1 MQPGTFS
8 FFFFLA
14 ATVALCFAVPKRG
27 QWLVLLAASIAY
39 YMTFATAA
47 PVWLAATVLVTWGG
61 ALWLEKLNAAEKAH
75 PKGSPERARLMG
87 EKKLWLA
94 LILAADLGLLIVLKY
109 RGLLM
114 GGSIIAPLGISFYTM
129 TAIGYAVDVYRGKYP
144 AERNVLRVA
153 LFLTLFLQIVQGPF
167 TRYDDMGPKLRAP
180 LSFDYDRLRRGA
192 VRILWGLMKKAV
204 IADRLGEYVQAALAD
219 PAGQGAPVV
228 LIALVAYSVQIYA
241 DFSGYMDMI
250 LGAGAILGL
259 KLPEN
264 FENPLAARSVSDFW
278 RRWHITLG
286 AWFKDY
292 VFYPVSVSGWATKWS
307 RKLRKDGRAR
317 PAKLLPAL
325 LGLAAVWPLTG
336 LWHGTTWN
344 FLLWGL
350 LNGAAIVISLVTEP
364 WQQKVLAKLGIRPE
378 GRGFRAFQVV
388 RTFLL
393 LTLIRVFSRTETL
406 PQALQV
412 LRCAL
417 LPNPASGFAL
427 FPAGTWGTSNVH
439 FLLALAL
446 SVLMLLV
453 ERAGR
458 PEALLDRFDK
468 MRLPLKYAVSL
479 GLLYTVLLFG
489 ALGRNLFAGFLYAGF

>member
-1 MQPGTFS
+1 
-8 FFFFLA
+8 
-14 ATVALCFAVPKRG
+14 
-27 QWLVLLAASIAY
+27 
-39 YMTFATAA
+39 
-47 PVWLAATVLVTWGG
+47 
-61 ALWLEKLNAAEKAH
+61 
-75 PKGSPERARLMG
+75 
-87 EKKLWLA
+87 
-94 LILAADLGLLIVLKY
+94 
-109 RGLLM
+109 
-114 GGSIIAPLGISFYTM
+114 
-129 TAIGYAVDVYRGKYP
+129 
-144 AERNVLRVA
+144 VA

-167 TRYDDMGPKLRAP
+167 TRQDDMGPKLRAP
-180 LSFDYDRLRRGA
+180 LSFDYDRLRRGG

-204 IADRLGEYVQAALAD
+204 IADRLGAYVQAALSD
-219 PAGQGAPVV
+219 PSGQGAPVV
-228 LIALVAYSVQIYA
+228 LIALLAYSVQIYA

-292 VFYPVSVSGWATKWS
+292 VFYPISVSAFATKQS
-307 RKLRKDGRAR
+307 RKLRKEGKLR

-336 LWHGTTWN
+336 LWHGATWN

-350 LNGAAIVISLVTEP
+350 LNGAAITLSLVTEP
-364 WQQKVLAKLGIRPE
+364 WQRKVLTRLHIRPDS
-378 GRGFRAFQVV
+378 RGFRAFQVL

-393 LTLIRVFSRTETL
+393 LTLIRAFSRTETL
-406 PQALQV
+406 PQALNV

-417 LPNPASGFAL
+417 APNPASGFAL
-427 FPAGTWGTSNVH
+427 FPAGTPATTNDH

-446 SVLMLLV
+446 SVFMLFV
-453 ERAGR
+453 ERAGK
-458 PEALLDRFDK
+458 PEAVLDRFDA
-468 MRLPLKYAVSL
+468 MRLPLKYAVGL
-479 GLLYTVLLFG
+479 GLIYMVLLFG